1 MSKAKELLP
10 LPETPVKTVNLF
22 FGISRLTLFKLCCLA
37 PFTWINSFMDVQL
50 YSMNLIQTLLLSIV
64 EGITEFLPISS
75 TGHLI
80 LISHLAGVM
89 QTEFV
94 KSFEIIIQLGAIL
107 AVVVIY
113 FSKLRINFVLL
124 KNTLIAFLPSAIF
137 GLLFYKY
144 IKMYLIGNTTV
155 VVWSLLIGGVAML
168 LFEKFFK
175 PNIRYTIYNIPTIQ
189 LIAVGL
195 MQVLSMIPG
204 VSRAFAT
211 IFGGMVVGMKRKEA
225 TEFSF
230 FLAIPTMIAATSLDL
245 IKTDVSMWTS
255 SNLVT
260 LLIGFLVSFATA
272 YVAIRWLI
280 KFVQTHNFN
289 LFGWYRIILALLFFV
304 FGL

>member
-1 MSKAKELLP
+1 
-10 LPETPVKTVNLF
+10 
-22 FGISRLTLFKLCCLA
+22 
-37 PFTWINSFMDVQL
+37 
-50 YSMNLIQTLLLSIV
+50 MNLLQTLLLSIV

-80 LISHLAGVM
+80 LVSNLLGIS

-94 KSFEIIIQLGAIL
+94 KSFEIVIQLGAIL

-113 FSKLRINFVLL
+113 FDKLVLSLNFDLY
-124 KNTLIAFLPSAIF
+124 KKILISFLPSAVF
-137 GLLFYKY
+137 GLFLYKY
-144 IKMYLIGNTTV
+144 IKIYLIGNSTIV
-155 VVWSLLIGGVAML
+155 IWSLLTGGIIML
-168 LFEKFFK
+168 FFEKYFK
-175 PNIRYTIYNIPTIQ
+175 TKNQNITNKSY
-189 LIAVGL
+189 LIIGL
-195 MQVLSMIPG
+195 FQVLSMIPG

-211 IFGGMVVGMKRKEA
+211 IFGGMVVGMNREES

-230 FLAIPTMIAATSLDL
+230 FLAIPTMVAATSLDL
-245 IKTDVSMWTS
+245 IKTDVSVWTS

-280 KFVQTHNFN
+280 KFVQNHNFN
-289 LFGWYRIILALLFFV
+289 IFGWYRIILALLFFV

>member
-1 MSKAKELLP
+1 
-10 LPETPVKTVNLF
+10 
-22 FGISRLTLFKLCCLA
+22 
-37 PFTWINSFMDVQL
+37 
-50 YSMNLIQTLLLSIV
+50 MNILQTLIFSVV
-64 EGITEFLPISS
+64 EGVTEFLPISS

-80 LISHLAGVM
+80 LTSKLLNIT

-113 FSKLRINFVLL
+113 FKKLVLSFNL
-124 KNTLIAFLPSAIF
+124 ELYKKLLIAFLPSAFF

-144 IKMYLIGNTTV
+144 IKLYLIGNTTV
-155 VVWSLLIGGVAML
+155 VVWSLLIGGIIML

-211 IFGGMVVGMKRKEA
+211 IFGGMVVGMKKEEA
-225 TEFSF
+225 VEFSF
-230 FLAIPTMIAATSLDL
+230 LLAIPTMFAASALDL
-245 IKTDVSMWTS
+245 IQTDISAWSAVDGR
-255 SNLVT
+255 
-260 LLIGFLVSFATA
+260 LLAIGFVGSFLTA
-272 YVAIRWLI
+272 YIVIKWLI
-280 KFVQTHNFN
+280 KFVQNNNFN
-289 LFGWYRIILALLFFV
+289 IFGWYRIILATVFAFYLL
-304 FGL
+304 

>member
-1 MSKAKELLP
+1 M
-10 LPETPVKTVNLF
+10 N
-22 FGISRLTLFKLCCLA
+22 
-37 PFTWINSFMDVQL
+37 WIV
-50 YSMNLIQTLLLSIV
+50 LSIV

-80 LISHLAGVM
+80 LTSHLLGIE

-113 FSKLRINFVLL
+113 FKKLVLSLNWDLYKRI
-124 KNTLIAFLPSAIF
+124 LIAFIPTIIF
-137 GLLFYKY
+137 GAFFYKY
-144 IKMYLIGNTTV
+144 IKLYLIGNTTV
-155 VVWSLLIGGVAML
+155 VIWSLLIGGIVML
-168 LFEKFFK
+168 LFERFHK

-195 MQVLSMIPG
+195 FQVFSMIPG

-211 IFGGMVVGMKRKEA
+211 IFGGMVVGMKKEEA

-230 FLAIPTMIAATSLDL
+230 FLAIPTMFAASALDL
-245 IKTDVSMWTS
+245 VKTDLSVWTN

-260 LLIGFLVSFATA
+260 LLIGFIVSFLTA
-272 YVAIRWLI
+272 YIVIKWLI
-280 KFVQTHNFN
+280 KFVQNHNFN
-289 LFGWYRIILALLFFV
+289 IFGWYRIILAIIFLAITFN
-304 FGL
+304 